1 MTGTCAHCGEEAPAR
16 KLYPP
21 LEWVDYLR
29 EERGLPPP
37 EGVLAIPLCG
47 RCHDRIAPLR
57 AAFRRSA
64 ALKSG
69 RREAMRE
76 RVDATLDRLDLGALR
91 DERGPSPDEV
101 RRLYDG

>member
-1 MTGTCAHCGEEAPAR
+1 MTETCARCRGRESDR
-16 KLYPP
+16 KVYPP

-29 EERGLPPP
+29 EERGLPSP
-37 EGVLAIPLCG
+37 EGVLAIPLCS

-57 AAFRRSA
+57 DAFRHRTT
-64 ALKSG
+64 LESG
-69 RREAMRE
+69 RRDAIRD
-76 RVDATLDRLDLGALR
+76 RVETTLDRLVLGVLR